1 MIDMMSR
8 TERAAERMILKERAL
23 SVGECAGWAVV
34 FMSAVYF
41 GAHVIAW
48 ILR

>member
-1 MIDMMSR
+1 MIDIESR
-8 TERAAERMILKERAL
+8 IERAAERMILKERAL

-34 FMSAVYF
+34 FMSAFYF